1 MKKQI
6 LILLILSLHFSCGD
20 GEKMDNDLIDQKIR
34 GHVKEITETSFDA
47 KESFGEVKKDGVKNK
62 KEQKFNKSGNITESN
77 KYDENGELTKLQYEY
92 EYDKKKNWTVRKIA
106 YLININLIDSTDED
120 YKISYITERKI
131 TYY

>member
-62 KEQKFNKSGNITESN
+62 KVQKFNKSGNITESN
-77 KYDENGELTKLQYEY
+77 KYDENGELTKLQYK
-92 EYDKKKNWTVRKIA
+92 YDKKKNWTVSRL
-106 YLININLIDSTDED
+106 LI
-120 YKISYITERKI
+120 
-131 TYY
+131 